1 MALILNF
8 SLLSKVTTVHFS
20 KYKNICL
27 ILCTILVFGPNKN
40 WIRKANK
47 LTLRIPNFFF
57 FLKISKWI
65 QATLNNGIYIIKSE
79 TRLNK
84 QQKKISNTKLK
95 FQVHRFML
103 CQKSTETRLYLH
115 KFHNKI
121 MKKARQVIV
130 RRMTIQKQ
138 HIIIKWRMNQI

>member
-1 MALILNF
+1 MLNTLYNTGF
-8 SLLSKVTTVHFS
+8 WSKQ
-20 KYKNICL
+20 
-27 ILCTILVFGPNKN
+27 N

-47 LTLRIPNFFF
+47 FTLRIPNF

-84 QQKKISNTKLK
+84 QQQKNSNTKLK

-103 CQKSTETRLYLH
+103 CQKSTETKLYLH
-115 KFHNKI
+115 KSHNKI
-121 MKKARQVIV
+121 MEKARQVIEE
-130 RRMTIQKQ
+130 
-138 HIIIKWRMNQI
+138 